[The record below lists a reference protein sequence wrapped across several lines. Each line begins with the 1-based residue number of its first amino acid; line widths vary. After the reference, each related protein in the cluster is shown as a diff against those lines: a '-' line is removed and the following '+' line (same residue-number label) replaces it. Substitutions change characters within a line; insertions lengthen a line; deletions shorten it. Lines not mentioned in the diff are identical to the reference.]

1 MWHSL
6 GIWKL
11 IEKSTRKSAAQRDS
25 FNWVDSS
32 LLRLWASAGITQ
44 PNRSKAVASSTG
56 KSGSKLTRLQLC
68 CKASAGTWAEAGW
81 TARAK
86 SNTEF
91 CIERGRTFQL
101 SNAILTIFLP
111 DRKGGAVGPTQP

>member
-1 MWHSL
+1 MRSQQGRL
-6 GIWKL
+6 PLSATAL
-11 IEKSTRKSAAQRDS
+11 IG
-25 FNWVDSS
+25 FDSS

-68 CKASAGTWAEAGW
+68 CKASAGTWAQAGW

-86 SNTEF
+86 LNTEF